1 MNKLILNTFSILFI
15 LVVSGCIK
23 DPPGYAEYNVGVGLF
38 HAGEYEEAA
47 EHFSSATLKNPSFAE
62 AFMNLGTS
70 LYRMERF
77 TEAMGAYE
85 KADSL
90 FLTGEY
96 VDVRGAQNEEKLN
109 ALHEM
114 MEVTR
119 AQIRLLDSDNLTEA
133 EIEEL
138 REKIRPLHE

>member
-1 MNKLILNTFSILFI
+1 MTKILKYLSIFLIFVL
-15 LVVSGCIK
+15 SGCIK
-23 DPPGYAEYNVGVGLF
+23 DPPGFAEYNVGVGLF
-38 HAGEYEEAA
+38 QAGDYEGAIG
-47 EHFSSATLKNPSFAE
+47 HFQNAVEENPSFAE

-70 LYRMERF
+70 LYRTERF
-77 TEAMGAYE
+77 TEAMAAYE

-90 FLTGEY
+90 FRTGEY
-96 VDVRGAQNEEKLN
+96 VDVRGAHNEEKVT

-114 MEVTR
+114 MEITD

-138 REKIRPLHE
+138 RRIVEPLTE